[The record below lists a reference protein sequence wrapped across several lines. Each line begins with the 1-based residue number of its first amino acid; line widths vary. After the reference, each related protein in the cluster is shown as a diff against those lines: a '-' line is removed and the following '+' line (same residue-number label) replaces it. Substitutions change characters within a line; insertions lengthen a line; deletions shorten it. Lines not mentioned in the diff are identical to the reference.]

1 MWKRDIFI
9 HGILIILQLF
19 SVFIWLSMSI
29 FLWINVTL
37 FQFLKA
43 GFDHQVSQFCG
54 SEISRTIF
62 FWWNHCLFWLIWVK
76 NNYYEFSCA
85 RTVVIFH
92 TFCKKTHTT
101 VALDFQG
108 KKLIFYWNKC
118 QLLRTSYLA
127 WKKKIC
133 ARNILLEYK
142 IDVNYFFCSSLSII
156 NIKQVLTWVH
166 CLLW

>member
-62 FWWNHCLFWLIWVK
+62 FGETI
-76 NNYYEFSCA
+76 A
-85 RTVVIFH
+85 
-92 TFCKKTHTT
+92 
-101 VALDFQG
+101 
-108 KKLIFYWNKC
+108 
-118 QLLRTSYLA
+118 
-127 WKKKIC
+127 
-133 ARNILLEYK
+133 
-142 IDVNYFFCSSLSII
+142 YFD
-156 NIKQVLTWVH
+156 
-166 CLLW
+166 